1 MIVDQVEDINYE
13 SNRVV
18 NITRA
23 SLLDRDSMLVD
34 DVRLIYVE
42 YLYVITERLAAYIE
56 STRSKWTVARDF
68 EKLDIVADLC
78 KVDFLV
84 KHERLA
90 EQLCRFLAEA
100 IDDQIFI
107 FAEHLTTV
115 GCAALPDE

>member
-13 SNRVV
+13 SNRVM

-34 DVRLIYVE
+34 DVRLIHVK
-42 YLYVITERLAAYIE
+42 YLYVIAERLAAYIE

-78 KVDFLV
+78 KIDFLV
-84 KHERLA
+84 KYECLA
-90 EQLCRFLAEA
+90 EQLGRLLAEA
-100 IDDQIFI
+100 IYDQILI
-107 FAEHLTTV
+107 FAEHLTTI

>member
-34 DVRLIYVE
+34 DVRLIHVE

-84 KHERLA
+84 KHERLS
-90 EQLCRFLAEA
+90 EQLGRLLAEA
-100 IDDQIFI
+100 IDDQILI

-115 GCAALPDE
+115 GCPTLPDE